1 MLTIE
6 YKRKLKELNKKL
18 IKYWYFLMKPLA
30 KLLTYIDRKSYER
43 IKNMNYK
50 DKKIKKYLSK
60 IIQKWF
66 INYSELYLIN
76 DYIFNVSED
85 FYQVYNVEDLFTGE
99 LGWDYKNKYL
109 KHYKI
114 YNKEFENV
122 KNKKVSF
129 IDRWLPIIIDI
140 CRKNGLSVLEIDKS
154 ELLIDNEYLRYND
167 CYQKINKI
175 YKIKLEDK

>member
-30 KLLTYIDRKSYER
+30 RLLTYIDKKSYER
-43 IKNMNYK
+43 IKNMKYK

-66 INYSELYLIN
+66 VNYSELYLIN

-99 LGWDYKNKYL
+99 LGWSYKNKYL

-154 ELLIDNEYLRYND
+154 ELLLNNEYLRYND
-167 CYQKINKI
+167 YYQKINKI

>member
-1 MLTIE
+1 MNLKTR
-6 YKRKLKELNKKL
+6 KQLNKLKDKL
-18 IKYWYFLMKPLA
+18 IKAWYFSMKPLA
-30 KLLTYIDRKSYER
+30 KLLTYIDKKSYER
-43 IKNMNYK
+43 IKNMKYK

-66 INYSELYLIN
+66 VNYSELYLIN

-85 FYQVYNVEDLFTGE
+85 LYQVYNIEDLFTGE
-99 LGWDYKNKYL
+99 LGWSYKNKYL
-109 KHYKI
+109 KQYKI

-122 KNKKVSF
+122 KNKKESF
-129 IDRWLPIIIDI
+129 INKWLPIIIDI
-140 CRKNGLSVLEIDKS
+140 CKKNGLSVLEIDKS

-167 CYQKINKI
+167 YYQKINKI